1 MNGYDGGK
9 MNVTYLYATDKEAG
23 DMLEDRKEE
32 VFDYLNPQNVNV
44 LFSAS
49 RNQYKCLPLWQKTF
63 KKHRDGF
70 LDLVHGMN

>member
-32 VFDYLNPQNVNV
+32 VFDYLNPQNG
-44 LFSAS
+44 
-49 RNQYKCLPLWQKTF
+49 Y
-63 KKHRDGF
+63 
-70 LDLVHGMN
+70 LDLSA

>member
-32 VFDYLNPQNVNV
+32 VFDYLNPQN
-44 LFSAS
+44 
-49 RNQYKCLPLWQKTF
+49 
-63 KKHRDGF
+63 G
-70 LDLVHGMN
+70 